1 MKNVRLDCT
10 VFSVDRVEDLEE
22 IDRTFWLSKS
32 PTERLEAIEL
42 SRSLLYG
49 KESTRARLRRVL
61 EITRR
66 S

>member
-1 MKNVRLDCT
+1 MEKPRLDRKA
-10 VFSVDRVEDLEE
+10 FSVERVEDLEE